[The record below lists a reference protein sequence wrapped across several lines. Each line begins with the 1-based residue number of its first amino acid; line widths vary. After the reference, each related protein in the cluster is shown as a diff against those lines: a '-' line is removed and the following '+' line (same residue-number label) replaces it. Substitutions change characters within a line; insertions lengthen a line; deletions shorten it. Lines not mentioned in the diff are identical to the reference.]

1 MEIEAKFKLEDPA
14 ALQFWKYCF
23 EHEQNFGGWVRSGKN
38 EGVKRMR
45 SFYFDTADEDL
56 ARQRAGLRLRQ
67 ENETWI
73 LTLKQTLRQDQAL
86 SERHEWECF
95 WSGEIPEDVL
105 CQETSL
111 KAAQSEGLLESV
123 HHHLGSASAQDGA
136 KLEPAFHEPQTKSL
150 SASGQ
155 RHLQLSFTEE
165 VLCSMAEI
173 SKSDEA
179 LRQLCERVE
188 GKELQLVAAVTFER
202 QLTLLEKDLAKVEWA
217 LDRGAFLN
225 SRGEQRPFAE
235 MEAEIKAGN
244 EADLADL
251 LEIFRQKYPL
261 EAERRS
267 KLERALAFQRESQAH

>member
-95 WSGEIPEDVL
+95 WSGEIPEDVPS
-105 CQETSL
+105 QGTSTM
-111 KAAQSEGLLESV
+111 A
-123 HHHLGSASAQDGA
+123 
-136 KLEPAFHEPQTKSL
+136 
-150 SASGQ
+150 
-155 RHLQLSFTEE
+155 FTEK
-165 VLCSMAEI
+165 VLLSLAETG
-173 SKSDEA
+173 KSDEA

-202 QLTLLEKDLAKVEWA
+202 RLTLLEKDLARIEWA

-235 MEAEIKAGN
+235 MEAEIKAGD

-267 KLERALAFQRESQAH
+267 KLERALAFQSESQAR